1 MEWNVK
7 YQNKM
12 KYQLPKLDY
21 EYDELEPHISKE
33 VLKIHHTKHHQ
44 VYVDNSNK
52 ILKKLEDARNKN
64 DDLDLKHLLK
74 SLSFN
79 VGGHILHSIFWK
91 TISSNNSEEPKG
103 KLLEKINNDFGSFS
117 RFKEEFSNV
126 ANSVEGSGWA
136 ALTYCNET
144 DKLIL
149 MQIEKH
155 NVNICPGIKI
165 LMVLDVW
172 EHAYYLDYK
181 NKRNKF
187 VEAFWKIVNWKKV
200 EKRLN
205 D

>member
-1 MEWNVK
+1 
-7 YQNKM
+7 M